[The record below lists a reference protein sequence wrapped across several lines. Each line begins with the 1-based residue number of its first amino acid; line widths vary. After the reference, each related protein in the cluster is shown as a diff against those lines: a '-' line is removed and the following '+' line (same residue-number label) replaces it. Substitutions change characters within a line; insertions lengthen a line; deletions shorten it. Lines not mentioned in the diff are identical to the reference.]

1 MDESIISYATKN
13 NWKRLNVKDSDIE
26 YRLSKRANKRF
37 STKSIIPVEYFSDTS
52 NLSILNLILD
62 YLKENQLS
70 IREVLY
76 NLALNYLSSIGILV
90 FCDGSFSTKNNCLN
104 DILIAFG
111 KFKIDNFLINLEFP
125 KNEKDFL
132 GIVYQS
138 LLKEG
143 TKNKKG
149 SYYTPEQIIR
159 SFNDNI
165 QLNTKF
171 LDPCCGTGSFLLSI
185 SDKIKNPENIYGC
198 DLDEIAVF
206 IAKIN
211 LIAKFKNVEFKP
223 NIYNLDFLQKNE
235 IQQNDFDIIATNP
248 PWGAMAKNV
257 YSKDFPFI
265 KSKESFSYFI
275 ANSFN
280 YLKTNGRCFFV
291 LPVSILNVKVHS
303 DIRKFILENF
313 LVEEIICYGQ
323 IFESV
328 LSDVVSLKLKKGKED
343 GLVHIKTS
351 TTEEKIPIEVY
362 QNNINNIFSL
372 YGIQDYNILNKIYSK
387 PYKTLQDS
395 TWGLGIVTGDNDKF
409 ITGKS
414 ENSEKIYSGKN
425 LSKCFVRESKKYID
439 YKREMFQQVA
449 PDLVYRAKEKLVYK
463 FISKNLVFAYDN
475 QQRLFLNS
483 ANILIPKV
491 QNHSIKTVLAFLNSK
506 LFQYVYH
513 TKFNELKVL
522 KSNLLQLPFPLLGK
536 KDKTKLEEF
545 INDYMTSKNA
555 DILEKIDDY
564 IFKIFELSDDEIQ
577 YIVKKL
583 T

>member
-70 IREVLY
+70 IREVIY

-149 SYYTPEQIIR
+149 SYYTPEQIIM

-171 LDPCCGTGSFLLSI
+171 LDPCCGTGSFLLS
-185 SDKIKNPENIYGC
+185 
-198 DLDEIAVF
+198 
-206 IAKIN
+206 
-211 LIAKFKNVEFKP
+211 
-223 NIYNLDFLQKNE
+223 DFLQKNE

-328 LSDVVSLKLKKGKED
+328 LSDVVSLKLKKGKGD

-409 ITGKS
+409 ITGKF

-463 FISKNLVFAYDN
+463 FVSKNLVFAYDN

-522 KSNLLQLPFPLLGK
+522 KSNLLQLPFPLIGK

>member
-70 IREVLY
+70 IREVIY

-90 FCDGSFSTKNNCLN
+90 FCDGTFSTKNNCLN

-235 IQQNDFDIIATNP
+235 IF
-248 PWGAMAKNV
+248 
-257 YSKDFPFI
+257 Y
-265 KSKESFSYFI
+265 
-275 ANSFN
+275 
-280 YLKTNGRCFFV
+280 C
-291 LPVSILNVKVHS
+291 
-303 DIRKFILENF
+303 
-313 LVEEIICYGQ
+313 
-323 IFESV
+323 
-328 LSDVVSLKLKKGKED
+328 KK
-343 GLVHIKTS
+343 
-351 TTEEKIPIEVY
+351 
-362 QNNINNIFSL
+362 
-372 YGIQDYNILNKIYSK
+372 
-387 PYKTLQDS
+387 
-395 TWGLGIVTGDNDKF
+395 
-409 ITGKS
+409 
-414 ENSEKIYSGKN
+414 
-425 LSKCFVRESKKYID
+425 
-439 YKREMFQQVA
+439 
-449 PDLVYRAKEKLVYK
+449 
-463 FISKNLVFAYDN
+463 
-475 QQRLFLNS
+475 
-483 ANILIPKV
+483 
-491 QNHSIKTVLAFLNSK
+491 
-506 LFQYVYH
+506 
-513 TKFNELKVL
+513 
-522 KSNLLQLPFPLLGK
+522 
-536 KDKTKLEEF
+536 
-545 INDYMTSKNA
+545 
-555 DILEKIDDY
+555 
-564 IFKIFELSDDEIQ
+564 
-577 YIVKKL
+577 
-583 T
+583 